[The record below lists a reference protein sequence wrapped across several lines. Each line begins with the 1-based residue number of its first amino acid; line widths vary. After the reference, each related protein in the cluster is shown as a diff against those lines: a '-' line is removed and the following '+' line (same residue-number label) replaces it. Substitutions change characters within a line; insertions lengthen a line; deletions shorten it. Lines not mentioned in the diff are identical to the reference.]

1 MHFASMVADGVWF
14 SSAPALSIHEYG
26 VAPRGEESMEQG
38 KVNRATLTAY
48 WAENKRL
55 TTITLV
61 IWALVSFGAIF
72 AVEGLN
78 SIVILGFP
86 LGYYMGAQGSLVV
99 FVALIF
105 NYSSMMNKID
115 KKYDLQEEEE

>member
-1 MHFASMVADGVWF
+1 MG
-14 SSAPALSIHEYG
+14 
-26 VAPRGEESMEQG
+26 QG
-38 KVNRATLTAY
+38 KVDKAVLAAY

-61 IWALVSFGAIF
+61 IWALVSFGAAFFVEALNAVVIF
-72 AVEGLN
+72 
-78 SIVILGFP
+78 GFP
-86 LGYYMGAQGSLVV
+86 LGYYMGAQGSLII

-115 KKYDLQEEEE
+115 RKYNLQEEEE